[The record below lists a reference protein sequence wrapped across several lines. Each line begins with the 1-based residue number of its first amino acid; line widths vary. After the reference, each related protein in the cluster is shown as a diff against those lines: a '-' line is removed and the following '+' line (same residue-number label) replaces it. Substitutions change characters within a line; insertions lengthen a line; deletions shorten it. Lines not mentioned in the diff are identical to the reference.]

1 MGKDVLRITDLK
13 VYHEDNLILD
23 SINLNV
29 KSHEFLLII
38 GPNGGGKTT
47 LLRAILGQKRY
58 DGNIFIFDEALD
70 KNFNKKI
77 GYVPQIS
84 QLNKSFPM
92 SVFEVVRLSFLPG
105 RISPFYQF
113 TKEQNQETHQMLKQ
127 LNLHHLKDQ
136 LLIELS
142 GGEFQ
147 KVLIAR
153 ALLLKPE
160 LLLLDEPTA
169 NIDVETS
176 EEIYQL
182 LSTLKKDLTIV
193 MVSHDY
199 SNVKL
204 YADRAVYINQSSRII
219 DMSKESSMISNDT
232 RGVCI

>member
-13 VYHEDNLILD
+13 VYHEDKLILD

-84 QLNKSFPM
+84 QLKKSFPM
-92 SVFEVVRLSFLPG
+92 SVFEVVRLSFLPK
-105 RISPFYQF
+105 RIRPFYQF
-113 TKEQNQETHQMLKQ
+113 SEEQNQETHQMLKQ
-127 LNLHHLKDQ
+127 LNLHHLKDR
-136 LLIELS
+136 LLSELS

-176 EEIYQL
+176 EEIYHIL
-182 LSTLKKDLTIV
+182 GTLKKDLSIV

-199 SNVKL
+199 SNVKP
-204 YADRAVYINQSSRII
+204 YVNRVIYINQSSRII
-219 DMSKESSMISNDT
+219 DMSKENDIISSDT
-232 RGVCI
+232 RGTCI